1 MATAPRNA
9 ASPNGGLWLR
19 AAAMVLIGLLS
30 ASLTPAVMA
39 QVPSAAPT
47 RVAYIDM
54 QRLLEGAPQ
63 LTTAKTKLEK
73 EFAAR
78 DRGLAADADRLTA
91 LRAEAAAAKAG
102 GDGSLAQRLTVEGDT
117 LERAMARSRDQ
128 LRSELDRRTAE
139 EIDAAWP
146 ALNDAV
152 AAEARSRDIDLV
164 LQSPVM
170 YVSGRIDI
178 TQAVLERLRSGTAR
192 DP

>member
-9 ASPNGGLWLR
+9 ARPGAGLCIR

-30 ASLTPAVMA
+30 ASLTPAAIA
-39 QVPSAAPT
+39 QIPGAEPT

-63 LTTAKTKLEK
+63 LTSARTKLEK
-73 EFAAR
+73 EFAER
-78 DRGLAADADRLTA
+78 DRGLAADADRLTS
-91 LRAEAAAAKAG
+91 LRAQAAAAKAT

-178 TQAVLERLRSGTAR
+178 TQAVLERLRNGTAR